1 MPKKKYEQKAKKLPA
16 AQNKPSYRVPT
27 TQHKTPYQRSEA
39 KKRGYEDIADAHG
52 SARVVKGKN
61 KGDFK
66 RLSGKR
72 HDKEQK
78 KLTKKW
84 RKSKIKNMVKK
95 LYK

>member
-1 MPKKKYEQKAKKLPA
+1 MAKKKYKQKAKKLPA

-39 KKRGYEDIADAHG
+39 KKRGYEDIADTHG
-52 SARVVKGKN
+52 SSRVVEGKN
-61 KGDFK
+61 KGGFK

-78 KLTKKW
+78 ELTKKW

>member
-16 AQNKPSYRVPT
+16 AQNKSSYRVPT
-27 TQHKTPYQRSEA
+27 SQHKTPYQRSEA
-39 KKRGYEDIADAHG
+39 KKRGYEDIGDAHG
-52 SARVVKGKN
+52 SARVTKGKN

>member
-39 KKRGYEDIADAHG
+39 KKRGYEDIGDAHG
-52 SARVVKGKN
+52 SERVTKGKN
-61 KGDFK
+61 KGGFK

-78 KLTKKW
+78 ELTKKW